1 MTLKNGSFL
10 DIKGVYP
17 SNGTPLGPVYVRNML
32 QTNETEYTENCQ
44 NVKSRKEVF
53 LSITSIAASIFDQ
66 EYKWIELT

>member
-44 NVKSRKEVF
+44 IFVCYV
-53 LSITSIAASIFDQ
+53 TSIAWWEMRWPQ
-66 EYKWIELT
+66 